1 MRTLSKVLVGV
12 GTQTGDITRICIEI
26 TAVHCSPCEKEFVN
40 LLIEPMTEPDIFGRT
55 HEVFALLITGIKV

>member
-12 GTQTGDITRICIEI
+12 GKQTGDITRICIEI
-26 TAVHCSPCEKEFVN
+26 TAVHCSNCEKEFVN

-55 HEVFALLITGIKV
+55 HEVFALLNTGIRD